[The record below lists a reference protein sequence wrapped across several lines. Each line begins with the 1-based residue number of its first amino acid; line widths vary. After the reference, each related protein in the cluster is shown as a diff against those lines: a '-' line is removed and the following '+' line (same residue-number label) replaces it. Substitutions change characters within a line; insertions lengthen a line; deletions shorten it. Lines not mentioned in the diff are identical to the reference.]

1 MDDPTRLFDEFDRGT
16 ISRRQ
21 LFQTLGLVAVSAPF
35 VPLARAFAQGQC
47 AGRASDTT
55 AAE

>member
-47 AGRASDTT
+47 AGRASD
-55 AAE
+55 E